1 MSTSSNKRM
10 RLDKD
15 QANIVI
21 VGGGLAGLSA
31 AVALEKAGFTKIS
44 LFERDVS
51 FEQQKEGY
59 GLTLTYNPKG
69 PLASLG
75 ILEQVAQH
83 DCPSR
88 SHYLFQVSGC
98 FLFFWIGAAP
108 PFVSPRLMILPRTGS
123 LFSWHLSFPARWK
136 YSRIFWKCLFY
147 TPWNWPKR

>member
-1 MSTSSNKRM
+1 MSKPSKKRM

-75 ILEQVAQH
+75 ILEKVAQH

-88 SHYLFQVSGC
+88 SHYLFQVSRC
-98 FLFFWIGAAP
+98 VYFFISGL
-108 PFVSPRLMILPRTGS
+108 VLHRVCMCTSS
-123 LFSWHLSFPARWK
+123 
-136 YSRIFWKCLFY
+136 
-147 TPWNWPKR
+147 